1 MSVNLC
7 IQKCYLR
14 KDRTEALR
22 LNWNI
27 FTLSPQEPK
36 SCISTNS
43 QTHPLDRLLQASK
56 FHSSNYFPLLEIL
69 TTLNKYILLISLYH
83 ILSCTVLW
91 LKA

>member
-7 IQKCYLR
+7 IQKCYLG

-22 LNWNI
+22 LNWDI

-43 QTHPLDRLLQASK
+43 QTPPLDRLLQPSIYLQQL
-56 FHSSNYFPLLEIL
+56 FTSFGNSYHTQEIHS
-69 TTLNKYILLISLYH
+69 
-83 ILSCTVLW
+83 TV
-91 LKA
+91 